1 MRLLSKSTIKALG
14 ASVWGKTKNVVT
26 IFITVFQEWWEYF
39 RTRNIFIFKKFK
51 KALYHVSAII
61 TYCGVVFYI
70 FFRDWF
76 LTMNVVL
83 LVTAIFLIPVLYFVL
98 IFVCSINPKWRK
110 KLDKYVGFGE
120 LPTRERLDNLETKL
134 SNIETTLKDIKDKLD
149 KHMVG
154 EINNEPKLIKK
165 ELGGT
170 LNMSASL
177 KAEAKDGK
185 KTTKAIRESDTNSN
199 YSVDFEG
206 QTFSEKYEGKTS
218 KSKRDKRKKDIN
230 IVRRFLPRFNQCHG
244 KNYTL
249 DEYNQPSESDSV
261 DIVIKDKTYEE
272 QGLQVT
278 ESDAKPWYEIA
289 KGLFTR
295 VGDTYKINSEAI
307 KNAITKKKDKNYGD
321 QHNLILIL
329 NGWKAV
335 RKEELSKFMGLERG
349 FLNNVGF
356 KEIWFV

>member
-110 KLDKYVGFGE
+110 ELDKYVGFGE

-230 IVRRFLPRFNQCHG
+230 IV
-244 KNYTL
+244 
-249 DEYNQPSESDSV
+249 
-261 DIVIKDKTYEE
+261 
-272 QGLQVT
+272 
-278 ESDAKPWYEIA
+278 
-289 KGLFTR
+289 
-295 VGDTYKINSEAI
+295 KISQRW
-307 KNAITKKKDKNYGD
+307 DL
-321 QHNLILIL
+321 HP
-329 NGWKAV
+329 
-335 RKEELSKFMGLERG
+335 
-349 FLNNVGF
+349 
-356 KEIWFV
+356 